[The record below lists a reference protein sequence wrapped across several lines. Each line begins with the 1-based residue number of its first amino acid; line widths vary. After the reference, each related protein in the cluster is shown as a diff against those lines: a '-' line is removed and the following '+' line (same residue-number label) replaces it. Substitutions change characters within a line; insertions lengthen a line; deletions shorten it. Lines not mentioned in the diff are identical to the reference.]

1 MLENTP
7 GMKFSAVDVARTG
20 AEYLGGL
27 VKPNGQFV
35 YQLDHQTGE
44 VGPGYNVL
52 RHCGTIW
59 AMLDVYRMIGCSE
72 QTLQAARRAGGY
84 LLDQYLRF
92 DHDIDAICIS
102 EDNSIKL
109 GGNGLA
115 ILALLS
121 LSEVTGDQY
130 ILHTAI
136 RLGEYI
142 VANRTAD
149 GDFIHKKFFKSQKIS
164 AFRSDYYTGE
174 ALLALLALFE
184 KTKDVKWLEVAK
196 ERETELAKVDYGVS
210 EQSHWMLYALEVISR
225 HHKTKEYFSH
235 AAKIARHIL
244 DYPEYRASER
254 STPIACRSEGLLA
267 FLRMTREGGVDSNLR
282 EACLAAIRED
292 LSLQFEY
299 RRPDGAFVRG
309 GDKDK
314 RAEEMRIDYVQHNI
328 SGFLYYHLDGHSDAA
343 SQEK

>member
-1 MLENTP
+1 M
-7 GMKFSAVDVARTG
+7 DIARSG
-20 AEYLGGL
+20 ADYLGAL

-35 YQLDHQTGE
+35 YQLDHQTGKA
-44 VGPGYNVL
+44 GPGYNVL

-59 AMLDVYRMIGCSE
+59 AMLDVYRTIGCSE
-72 QTLQAARRAGGY
+72 ETLSAARRAGAY

-92 DHDIDAICIS
+92 DHDIDAVCIS

-121 LSEVTGDQY
+121 LSEATGDQY
-130 ILHTAI
+130 ILHTAV

-142 VANRTAD
+142 IANRAPD

-174 ALLALLALFE
+174 ALLALLALYE
-184 KTKDVKWLEVAK
+184 KTRDAKWLDIAI
-196 ERETELAKVDYGVS
+196 ERETELAKIDYGVP

-225 HHKTKEYFSH
+225 HRPTKAQFAH

-244 DYPEYRASER
+244 DFPEYRASER

-267 FLRMTREGGVDSNLR
+267 FLRMTKEGGVEADLR
-282 EACLAAIRED
+282 DACLTAVRAD
-292 LSLQFEY
+292 LASQFEY

-309 GDKDK
+309 GDAAK

-328 SGFLYYHLDGHSDAA
+328 SGFLYYHLDGHSD
-343 SQEK
+343 SPDRGK